1 MLGASPLGL
10 IPLGL
15 FPFAEDQAAGS
26 MVGVESQSSGD
37 YEIFVATAEFITG
50 ASDQPANAPFRGTL
64 QQALDYSRTISGDDG
79 FSGFASG
86 QGSMSV
92 LNLDGRYDFL
102 PQFYALDGRDQEIR
116 IGTRDVPYRDW
127 FTIFKGT
134 AAGFHLEDTL
144 YIDLQDYG
152 HKLDVPL
159 QPNLFAGTGGK
170 EGGDDLKGKPK
181 PRAYGYCENVT
192 PVLVDATTLLY
203 CVHDGRVQDIAVFAD
218 QVALTNEGDVV
229 DAATLIAASI
239 TSGRFKTCLA
249 EGLFRLDYEL
259 DSTTITADVQGDAT
273 DGDFAATIPAIVRR
287 MAETA
292 LTDEEFYEP
301 AFAAYAATADFEA
314 CYFADPGS
322 TVTIRQAVA
331 RVLGYG
337 SFASFRRIGKFAI
350 GRVEHPAGRTPSLFI
365 EKRHVL
371 KDTLRR
377 ERLPSGLFPPPH
389 RVKVGWGRNNTVLS
403 GPGIE
408 NGASAARRAFATEE
422 LRYAVAESAATKVNH
437 PLAQERVIAGYL
449 RNEADAQSE
458 ASRIQTMHAATSA
471 LYRFKVPFLMAA
483 DLELGEVANLTF
495 DRYDLHGGRNLL
507 AVAIASNVQEN
518 WTEIQGWG

>member
-1 MLGASPLGL
+1 MLGTAPLGL

-50 ASDQPANAPFRGTL
+50 TADLPADTPFRGTL

-116 IGTRDVPYRDW
+116 IGTKDVPYRHW

-134 AAGFHLEDTL
+134 AAGFHLDDML
-144 YIDLQDYG
+144 YVDLQDYG

-192 PVLVDATTLLY
+192 PVLVDAATLLY
-203 CVHDGRVQDIAVFAD
+203 CVHDGPVQSIAALAD
-218 QVALTNEGDVV
+218 QVVLINEGDVA
-229 DAATLIAASI
+229 DAASLIVASI
-239 TSGRFKTCLA
+239 TSGQFKTCLA
-249 EGLFRLDYEL
+249 EGLFRLNFTL
-259 DSTTITADVQGDAT
+259 DSTTITADVQGDKT
-273 DGDFAATIPAIVRR
+273 GGDFAATIPQIVRR

-292 LTDEEFYEP
+292 LVDEEFYEP
-301 AFAAYAATADFEA
+301 AFAAYAAAANFDA
-314 CYFADPGS
+314 CYFADPSS

-331 RVLGYG
+331 QVLGYG

-350 GRVEHPAGRTPSLFI
+350 ARVEHPAGKTPSLFV

-371 KDTLRR
+371 KGTLRR

-389 RVKVGWGRNNTVLS
+389 RVKVGWGRNGTVLS

-408 NGASAARRAFATEE
+408 NGASAARRAFALEE
-422 LRYAVAESAATKVNH
+422 LRYASAESAATKINH
-437 PLAQERVIAGYL
+437 PLAQERVLAGFL
-449 RNEADAQSE
+449 RNEADAQTE
-458 ASRIQTMHAATSA
+458 ATRIQAMHAATA
-471 LYRFKVPFLMAA
+471 AIYRFKVPFPMAA
-483 DLELGEVANLTF
+483 DLELGEVVNLTF
-495 DRYDLHGGRNLL
+495 DRYDLHSGRNLL
-507 AVAIASNVQEN
+507 AVGIAVNVQEN
-518 WTEIQGWG
+518 WAEIQGWG